1 MEYFS
6 IKQNQKEKIK
16 QEIKKTLK
24 KERGIVFAY
33 LYGSFLNAPSFRDID
48 IGVYLNQINRTGID
62 DYELNIAEKIAAKID
77 FSFEIIEV
85 KILNFA
91 PDSFLNNI
99 FSKGELL
106 FSNNQELL
114 TNLIEKTSLTALA
127 NEHIANQSLKELIPT

>member
-24 KERGIVFAY
+24 KEGGIVFAY